1 VSKNTYHKQ
10 IRDIIFKRL
19 KGYKFQLFL
28 FGSEAN
34 KTSGR
39 TSDID
44 VAIMPITP
52 LPKNLLSEIRE
63 ELEESNIPYPVDLV
77 DLSRAGPEFI
87 HRVTQ
92 EGILWNDQQKTP
104 KPATINKE
112 HQRIKEK
119 E

>member
-1 VSKNTYHKQ
+1 MGNKKYHKQ
-10 IRDIIFKRL
+10 IQKIILKRL

-28 FGSEAN
+28 FGSEAK
-34 KTSGR
+34 KTFGR

-52 LPKNLLSEIRE
+52 LPRSLLSEIRE

-77 DLSRAGPEFI
+77 DLSRAGQEFI

-92 EGILWNDQQKTP
+92 EGILWND
-104 KPATINKE
+104 
-112 HQRIKEK
+112 
-119 E
+119 